1 MKLTKTRLKQI
12 INMGITI
19 INFGILGMWTGAL
32 LWHNHRLSA
41 KISKTL
47 DQEYTLMKGYEEKL
61 P

>member
-1 MKLTKTRLKQI
+1 MAA
-12 INMGITI
+12 TI